1 MRPDPSDLSI
11 ALTIPWDLKLV
22 AFLSFLASPFEAV
35 GHSPPN
41 TQTCSPVEGK
51 VISVRALVPGG
62 KVQLPCRLAEATSFS
77 GHLVAHSKSLATAHD
92 SLLAVR
98 WLKTSTSHSLSCVLD
113 VEELWWPVHRTRP
126 ASVLASAKRVGH
138 SGVVLCDQARGRDST
153 AELWWQLLVDQPSRA
168 PPFRSGT
175 VSVFMPM
182 LTSQQ
187 KRQLPER
194 LVRTQDATGCLC
206 CRASFCLGPET
217 GQLAQISS
225 CRGHPLECGSV
236 LRRLQH

>member
-98 WLKTSTSHSLSCVLD
+98 WLKTSTSHSLSCGGQCIVPD
-113 VEELWWPVHRTRP
+113 QH
-126 ASVLASAKRVGH
+126 
-138 SGVVLCDQARGRDST
+138 LC
-153 AELWWQLLVDQPSRA
+153 LLLPREW
-168 PPFRSGT
+168 GT
-175 VSVFMPM
+175 VVWSSATKPEAGTALLSCGGSSL
-182 LTSQQ
+182 LTSHRVLLFAQ
-187 KRQLPER
+187 ER
-194 LVRTQDATGCLC
+194 FQCSC
-206 CRASFCLGPET
+206 QCSQAS
-217 GQLAQISS
+217 
-225 CRGHPLECGSV
+225 RNGSFPKG
-236 LRRLQH
+236 L